1 VKEKRFVFI
10 EKYISMTSNKQY
22 SVSQITTCTFFKVDS
37 FSNKWW
43 ALKQMQLG
51 KSHLINVSGLTFF
64 KILGS
69 GAKNGFS
76 SVPNFGTY
84 VLFCVWDS
92 ENDAAAFFKEHP
104 FFLEYKNRS
113 SEQFTAYLQSA
124 EAHGLWDRLQPF
136 QKSAQLDPN
145 KPIVVL
151 TRARIRFRKLWSF
164 WSRVGSV
171 SQSLDG
177 YDGLVL
183 SMGIGEWP
191 LIQQATIS
199 IWKTQKEMLDY
210 AYKNAKHREVVTMTR
225 KLNWYKEEMF
235 ARFVPYKFDGS
246 WEGKSAVDFLEIQ

>member
-1 VKEKRFVFI
+1 MEVFG
-10 EKYISMTSNKQY
+10 
-22 SVSQITTCTFFKVDS
+22 QITTSTFLKVAS

-43 ALKQMQLG
+43 AFGQMQLG
-51 KSHLINVSGLTFF
+51 KGHLNNVAGLTFY

-76 SVPNFGTY
+76 AFPNFGTY
-84 VLFCVWDS
+84 VLFCVWES
-92 ENDAAAFFKEHP
+92 ERHADTFFQGHP
-104 FFLEYKNRS
+104 FFNEYKNRS
-113 SEQFTAYLQSA
+113 SEQFTVYLHSA
-124 EAHGLWDRLQPF
+124 EAQGLWDGLQPF
-136 QKSAQLDPN
+136 HKRAQLDPE

-171 SQSLDG
+171 SQSLEG

-183 SMGIGEWP
+183 SIGIGEWP

-199 IWKTQKEMLDY
+199 IWKTQKEMMDY

-235 ARFVPYKFDGS
+235 ARFVPYKFEGS
-246 WEGKSAVDFLEIQ
+246 WEGKNAVDFL

>member
-1 VKEKRFVFI
+1 
-10 EKYISMTSNKQY
+10 
-22 SVSQITTCTFFKVDS
+22 VSQITTSTFFKVET

-43 ALKQMQLG
+43 AFKQMQLG
-51 KSHLINVSGLTFF
+51 KQHLSTVAGLTFY

-76 SVPNFGTY
+76 AVPNFGTY
-84 VLFCVWDS
+84 VLFCVWETERHAD
-92 ENDAAAFFKEHP
+92 DFFQLNP
-104 FFLEYKNRS
+104 FYAEYKNRS
-113 SEQFTAYLQSA
+113 SEQLTAYLHPA
-124 EAHGLWDRLQPF
+124 EAHGLWDGIQPF
-136 QKSAQLDPN
+136 QKSAQLDSE

-183 SMGIGEWP
+183 SIGVGEWP

-199 IWKTQKEMLDY
+199 IWKTQKEMMDY
-210 AYKNAKHREVVTMTR
+210 AYQNTKHREVVTMTR
-225 KLNWYKEEMF
+225 QLNWYKEEMF
-235 ARFVPYKFDGS
+235 ARFVPYRFEGS
-246 WEGKSAVDFLEIQ
+246 WEEKNASDFL